1 MGLDILLEAFL
12 YIRQLKTKKKKVDG
26 YIQAAFNDMHGTNH
40 LHSHRSQK
48 VNDNK
53 YHVVKFR
60 IHEFNSSLTVDDQHA
75 QKQII
80 GEKCEFMKK
89 YFI

>member
-1 MGLDILLEAFL
+1 
-12 YIRQLKTKKKKVDG
+12 
-26 YIQAAFNDMHGTNH
+26 MHGTNH
-40 LHSHRSQK
+40 LHSHRSQR

-60 IHEFNSSLTVDDQHA
+60 IHEFNSSLTVDDQYA
-75 QKQII
+75 QKQLI